1 MTCIETKKHDDLGNM
16 LVIRCVET
24 KKYDNSGSIL
34 FIVKQ
39 NLTLVST
46 E

>member
-1 MTCIETKKHDDLGNM
+1 M

-24 KKYDNSGSIL
+24 KKYDNSVSIL
-34 FIVKQ
+34 LIIKQ
-39 NLTLVST
+39 NLTPVST